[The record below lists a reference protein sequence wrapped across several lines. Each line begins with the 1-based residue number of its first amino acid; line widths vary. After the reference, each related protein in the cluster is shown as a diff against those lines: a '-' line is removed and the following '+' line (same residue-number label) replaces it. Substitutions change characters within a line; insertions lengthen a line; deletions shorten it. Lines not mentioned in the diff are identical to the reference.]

1 MTTISRTA
9 SSKLPTPFGEF
20 ELVHY
25 QGASLEALALVYGE
39 IGTEAV
45 LCRVHSECMTG
56 EVFGSLRCDCKAQL
70 ELAQKRICAEGQG
83 VIVYLRQEGRGI
95 GLGNK
100 IKAYALQDQGRDTI
114 EANLELG
121 FAADERAYDV
131 AAAILRELKVA
142 SVRLLTNNPEKMSGL
157 RDAGIEVVEQV
168 SHWAEFSV
176 FSEAYIETKRQHM
189 GHILDHAAP
198 DASSSGN
205 TNSDNTKSDN
215 TSSGSQSP
223 EQTEGKAS

>member
-1 MTTISRTA
+1 MMTITRTA

-25 QGASLEALALVYGE
+25 QSEALEALALVRGE
-39 IGTEAV
+39 IQGEAI
-45 LCRVHSECMTG
+45 LCRVHSECLTG
-56 EVFGSLRCDCKAQL
+56 EVFGSLRCDCRAQL
-70 ELAQKRICAEGQG
+70 ELAQKRVADEGKG

-131 AAAILRELKVA
+131 AAAILRELKVT
-142 SVRLLTNNPEKMSGL
+142 SVRLMTNNPEKMSGL
-157 RDAGIEVVEQV
+157 AEAGIPVVEQV
-168 SHWAEFSV
+168 SHWAES
-176 FSEAYIETKRQHM
+176 SIHSDAYIETKIQHM
-189 GHILDHAAP
+189 GHISDTPLQASKAA
-198 DASSSGN
+198 
-205 TNSDNTKSDN
+205 
-215 TSSGSQSP
+215 
-223 EQTEGKAS
+223 ELEEGKAS